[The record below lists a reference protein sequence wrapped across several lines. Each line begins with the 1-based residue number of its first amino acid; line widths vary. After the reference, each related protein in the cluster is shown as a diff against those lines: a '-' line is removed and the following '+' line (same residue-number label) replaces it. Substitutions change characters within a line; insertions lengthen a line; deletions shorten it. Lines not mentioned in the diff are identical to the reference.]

1 MAQKRVSC
9 STAIPPPLN
18 DKLFDSSY
26 RNKRER
32 SVRVYIKK
40 TKILSGSQ
48 LHYVKIDTNVTI
60 FK

>member
-1 MAQKRVSC
+1 MAYKLVSC
-9 STAIPPPLN
+9 STLIPPLLN
-18 DKLFDSSY
+18 VKLFDSSKEIKK
-26 RNKRER
+26 N
-32 SVRVYIKK
+32 SIRVYIKK